1 MVAGAGGAVGVVVAG
16 AGDVVGLD
24 DGERGGVV
32 VGLVVVGGVIISLIR
47 RWMRGGDEA
56 VQIGFS
62 LSDLR
67 AMHAEGR
74 ISSEE
79 LARAEQRLIQQVRGN
94 LTEEDLQRRAEIQNA
109 RTTGPSSPTGR
120 PSDGDLPE

>member
-1 MVAGAGGAVGVVVAG
+1 MSILSTIPGSGSSSSVFGSVVPW
-16 AGDVVGLD
+16 LLLLM
-24 DGERGGVV
+24 
-32 VGLVVVGGVIISLIR
+32 GLVVVGGVIISLIR
-47 RWMRGGDEA
+47 RWMRGGDDA

-79 LARAEQRLIQQVRGN
+79 LARAEERLIQQVRGN
-94 LTEEDLQRRAEIQNA
+94 LTEEDLRRRAEIQNA

-120 PSDGDLPE
+120 PSEGDLPE

>member
-1 MVAGAGGAVGVVVAG
+1 MSILSTIPGSGSSSNVFGSVVPWLLV
-16 AGDVVGLD
+16 LM
-24 DGERGGVV
+24 GGVV
-32 VGLVVVGGVIISLIR
+32 VGGVVISLIR
-47 RWMRGGDEA
+47 RWMRGGDDA

-79 LARAEQRLIQQVRGN
+79 LARAEERLIQQVRGN
-94 LTEEDLQRRAEIQNA
+94 LTEEDLRRRAEIQNA
-109 RTTGPSSPTGR
+109 RTTGPSSPTAR
-120 PSDGDLPE
+120 PSEGDLPE

>member
-1 MVAGAGGAVGVVVAG
+1 MSILSTIPGSGSSSNVFGSLVPW
-16 AGDVVGLD
+16 LLLLM
-24 DGERGGVV
+24 
-32 VGLVVVGGVIISLIR
+32 GLVVVGGVIISLIR

-79 LARAEQRLIQQVRGN
+79 LARAEERLIQQVRGN

>member
-1 MVAGAGGAVGVVVAG
+1 MSILSTIPGSGSSSNVFGSVVPWLLV
-16 AGDVVGLD
+16 LM
-24 DGERGGVV
+24 
-32 VGLVVVGGVIISLIR
+32 GLVVVGGVVISLIR
-47 RWMRGGDEA
+47 RWMRGGDDA

-79 LARAEQRLIQQVRGN
+79 LARAEERLIQQVRGN
-94 LTEEDLQRRAEIQNA
+94 LTEEDLRRRAEIQNA
-109 RTTGPSSPTGR
+109 RTTGPSSPTAR
-120 PSDGDLPE
+120 PSEGDLPE

>member
-1 MVAGAGGAVGVVVAG
+1 MPILSTIPGSGSSSNVFGSVVPWLLV
-16 AGDVVGLD
+16 LM
-24 DGERGGVV
+24 
-32 VGLVVVGGVIISLIR
+32 GLVVVGGVVISLIR
-47 RWMRGGDEA
+47 RWMRGGDDA

-79 LARAEQRLIQQVRGN
+79 LARAEERLIQQVRGN
-94 LTEEDLQRRAEIQNA
+94 LTEEDLRRRAEIQNA
-109 RTTGPSSPTGR
+109 RTTGPSSPTAR
-120 PSDGDLPE
+120 PTEGDLPE

>member
-1 MVAGAGGAVGVVVAG
+1 MSILSTIPGSGSSSNVFGSLVPW
-16 AGDVVGLD
+16 LLLLM
-24 DGERGGVV
+24 
-32 VGLVVVGGVIISLIR
+32 GLVVVGGVIISLIR

>member
-1 MVAGAGGAVGVVVAG
+1 MSILSTIPGSGSSSNVFGSVVPWLLV
-16 AGDVVGLD
+16 LM
-24 DGERGGVV
+24 
-32 VGLVVVGGVIISLIR
+32 GLVVVGGVVISLIR
-47 RWMRGGDEA
+47 RWMRGGDDA

-79 LARAEQRLIQQVRGN
+79 LARAEERLIQQVRGN
-94 LTEEDLQRRAEIQNA
+94 LTEEDLRRRAEIQNA
-109 RTTGPSSPTGR
+109 RTTGPSSPTAR
-120 PSDGDLPE
+120 PTEGDLPE

>member
-1 MVAGAGGAVGVVVAG
+1 MSILSTIPGSGSSSNVFGSVVPWLLV
-16 AGDVVGLD
+16 LM
-24 DGERGGVV
+24 
-32 VGLVVVGGVIISLIR
+32 GLVVVGGVVISLIR
-47 RWMRGGDEA
+47 RWMRGGDDA

-79 LARAEQRLIQQVRGN
+79 LARAEERLIQQVRGN
-94 LTEEDLQRRAEIQNA
+94 LTEEDLRRRAEIQNA

-120 PSDGDLPE
+120 PSEGDLPE

>member
-1 MVAGAGGAVGVVVAG
+1 MSILSTIPGSGSSSNVFGSVVPWLLV
-16 AGDVVGLD
+16 LM
-24 DGERGGVV
+24 
-32 VGLVVVGGVIISLIR
+32 GLVVVGGVVISLIR
-47 RWMRGGDEA
+47 RWMRGGDDA

-79 LARAEQRLIQQVRGN
+79 LARAEDRLIQQVRGN
-94 LTEEDLQRRAEIQNA
+94 LTEEDLRRRAEIQNA
-109 RTTGPSSPTGR
+109 RTTGPSSPTAR
-120 PSDGDLPE
+120 PSEGDLPE

>member
-1 MVAGAGGAVGVVVAG
+1 MSILSTIPGSGSSSNVFGSVVPW
-16 AGDVVGLD
+16 LLLLM
-24 DGERGGVV
+24 
-32 VGLVVVGGVIISLIR
+32 GLVVVGGVIISLIR
-47 RWMRGGDEA
+47 RWMRGGDDT

-79 LARAEQRLIQQVRGN
+79 LARAEERLIQQVRGN
-94 LTEEDLQRRAEIQNA
+94 LTEEDLRRRTEIQNA
-109 RTTGPSSPTGR
+109 RTTGPSSPTAR
-120 PSDGDLPE
+120 PSERDLPE